1 MADRFDV
8 AVIGSGPGGY
18 VAAIKAAQKGLRPVV
33 IERERLGGV
42 CLNWGCI
49 PTKALL
55 RNAELYEAMRDADA
69 YGFKVGELSFDA
81 AKIVARS
88 RQVADKMNRG
98 VGSLF
103 KKYKVETR
111 MGTGK
116 ILGPGRIQVAPEAGS
131 AVQIE
136 VEIEARHLIVATGAR
151 PRAIAALPVDRKTVI
166 TYREALELTKFPAK
180 LLIVG
185 AGAIGVEFAYYF
197 ASFGVEVH
205 LVEMLPQLLP
215 NEDAEIA
222 ELLLRAFRKK
232 GIRCY
237 VGTAVQDFKAAPGTV
252 QATLAGAKQE
262 AFSGDMA
269 LIAVGME
276 ANTQGLGL
284 ESLGVQ
290 LEGGFVKVDGQCRTS
305 VPQVYAIGDVA
316 GHQLLAHKASA
327 EADVAV
333 EAIAGHARPGI
344 DYGQVPACTYCQPQV
359 ASLGLTE
366 KQCQE
371 RGLPYR
377 VGRFPYAAS
386 GKAAAIKHLDGL
398 VKLIFGEPHGQLLGA
413 HLIGAEATELLAEL
427 GLAMRLEATHEEILA
442 TVHAHPT
449 LSEMVFEATGAAYG
463 VSANI

>member
-1 MADRFDV
+1 MAERFDV

-18 VAAIKAAQKGLRPVV
+18 VAAIKAAQKGLKSVV
-33 IERERLGGV
+33 VERERLGGV

-55 RNAELYEAMRDADA
+55 RNAELYEAIQDADA
-69 YGFKVGELSFDA
+69 YGFKVGAVSFDA

-88 RQVADKMNRG
+88 RGVADKMNRG

-103 KKYKVETR
+103 KKYKVEAR

-116 ILGPGRIQVAPEAGS
+116 ILGPGKVQVTPEQGAPL
-131 AVQIE
+131 
-136 VEIEARHLIVATGAR
+136 EIEAKHLIIATGAR
-151 PRAIAALPVDRKTVI
+151 ARAIPALPVDRNTVI
-166 TYREALELTKFPAK
+166 TYREALELTKFPTK

-215 NEDAEIA
+215 VEDAEIA
-222 ELLLRAFRKK
+222 EQLLRAFRKK

-237 VGTAVQDFKAAPGTV
+237 PGTAVKDFKASPGKV
-252 QATLAGAKQE
+252 EATLAGAKTE
-262 AFSGDMA
+262 TFTGDMA

-276 ANTQGLGL
+276 ANTQGIGL
-284 ESLGVQ
+284 EALGIQ
-290 LEGGFVKVDGQCRTS
+290 MERGFIKVDGQLRTS
-305 VPQVYAIGDVA
+305 APNVYAIGDVA

-327 EADVAV
+327 EAEVAV
-333 EAIAGHARPGI
+333 DAIAGHPRAGI
-344 DYGQVPACTYCQPQV
+344 EYGQVPSCTYCQPQV
-359 ASLGLTE
+359 ASIGLTE

-371 RGLPYR
+371 QGLKYR
-377 VGRFPYAAS
+377 IGRFPYAAS
-386 GKAAAIKHLDGL
+386 GKAAAIKHLDGM
-398 VKLIFGEPHGQLLGA
+398 VKLIFGEPYGQLLGA

-427 GLAMRLEATHEEILA
+427 GLAMRLEATNEEILA
-442 TVHAHPT
+442 TIHAHPT
-449 LSEMVFEATGAAYG
+449 LSEMVFESAGAAYG

>member
-1 MADRFDV
+1 MAERFDV

-18 VAAIKAAQKGLRPVV
+18 VAGIKAAQRGLKSVV

-55 RNAELYEAMRDADA
+55 RNAELYEALRDGDA
-69 YGFKVGELSFDA
+69 YGFKVGQLGFDA

-103 KKYKVETR
+103 KKYKVEAR

-116 ILGPGRIQVAPEAGS
+116 ILGPGRIQVTPNPGS
-131 AVQIE
+131 P
-136 VEIEARHLIVATGAR
+136 VEIEARHLIVASGAR
-151 PRAIAALPVDRKTVI
+151 PHAMAALPVDGKTVI
-166 TYREALELTKFPAK
+166 AYREALELTRFPAK

-185 AGAIGVEFAYYF
+185 AGAIGVEFASYF
-197 ASFGVEVH
+197 AAFGVEVH

-215 NEDAEIA
+215 NEDGEISD
-222 ELLLRAFRKK
+222 LLLRAFRKR
-232 GIRCY
+232 GIHCY
-237 VGTAVQDFKAAPGTV
+237 VGTAVQDFRASPGKV
-252 QATLAGAKQE
+252 EATLAGAKRE
-262 AFSGDMA
+262 SFAGDMA

-276 ANTQGLGL
+276 ANTQGMGL
-284 ESLGVQ
+284 ETLGVQ
-290 LEGGFVKVDGQCRTS
+290 LERGFIKVDGQCRTS
-305 VPQVYAIGDVA
+305 VPDVYAIGDVA
-316 GHQLLAHKASA
+316 GRQLLAHKASA
-327 EADVAV
+327 EAEVAV
-333 EAIAGHARPGI
+333 DAIAGHARPGI

-366 KQCQE
+366 KQCQAQ
-371 RGLPYR
+371 GLAFR

-398 VKLIFGEPHGQLLGA
+398 VKLIFAEPYGQLLGA

-427 GLAMRLEATHEEILA
+427 GLAMRVEATHEEILA
-442 TVHAHPT
+442 TIHAHPT

>member
-1 MADRFDV
+1 MAERFDV
-8 AVIGSGPGGY
+8 AIIGSGPGGY
-18 VAAIKAAQKGLRPVV
+18 VAGIKAAQKGLKAVV

-55 RNAELYEAMRDADA
+55 RNAELYEAFQDAEA

-81 AKIVARS
+81 GKVVARS

-98 VGSLF
+98 VASLF
-103 KKYKVETR
+103 RKYKVESR
-111 MGTGK
+111 PGNGK
-116 ILGPGRIQVAPEAGS
+116 IMGPGRIQVVPNEGPPL
-131 AVQIE
+131 
-136 VEIEARHLIVATGAR
+136 EIEARHVIIATGAR
-151 PRAIAALPVDRKTVI
+151 PRTLPGFPVDRKTVI
-166 TYREALELTKFPAK
+166 TYREALELTRFPK
-180 LLIVG
+180 EMLIVG

-197 ASFGVEVH
+197 ASFGVKVH
-205 LVEMLPQLLP
+205 LAEMLPQLLP

-232 GIRCY
+232 GIQCY
-237 VGTAVQDFKAAPGTV
+237 PATAVQDFKAEAGKV
-252 QATLAGAKQE
+252 QATLAGAKGKE
-262 AFSGDMA
+262 SFSGDLA

-276 ANTQGLGL
+276 ANIQGLGL

-290 LEGGFVKVDGQCRTS
+290 TDKGFVKVDGQCRTN
-305 VPQVYAIGDVA
+305 VPNVYAIGDVA
-316 GHQLLAHKASA
+316 GRQLLAHKASA
-327 EADVAV
+327 EAEVAV
-333 EAIAGHARPGI
+333 EAIAGHSRPAI
-344 DYGQVPACTYCQPQV
+344 DYDQVPACTYCQPQV
-359 ASLGLTE
+359 ASIGLTE

-371 RGLPYR
+371 RGLKVK

-398 VKLIFGEPHGQLLGA
+398 VKLIFGEPYGQLLGA

-427 GLAMRLEATHEEILA
+427 GLAMRLEATNEELLA
-442 TVHAHPT
+442 TIHAHPT

>member
-1 MADRFDV
+1 MAERFDV

-18 VAAIKAAQKGLRPVV
+18 VAGIKAAQKGLKSVV

-55 RNAELYEAMRDADA
+55 RNAELYEAMQDAES
-69 YGFKVGELSFDA
+69 YGFSVGTLSFDA
-81 AKIVARS
+81 AKVVARS

-103 KKYKVETR
+103 KKYKVEAR
-111 MGTGK
+111 VGTGRMV
-116 ILGPGRIQVAPEAGS
+116 GPGRIRVTPTQGAPLD
-131 AVQIE
+131 
-136 VEIEARHLIVATGAR
+136 IEAKHVIVATGAR
-151 PRAIAALPVDRKTVI
+151 PRAIPAFPVDRKTVI
-166 TYREALELTKFPAK
+166 TYREALELTGFPKK

-197 ASFGVEVH
+197 ACFGVEVH
-205 LVEMLPQLLP
+205 LVEMLPHLLP
-215 NEDAEIA
+215 NEDTEIA

-232 GIRCY
+232 GIQCY
-237 VGTAVQDFKAAPGTV
+237 PGTAVQDFKASPGKV
-252 QATLAGAKQE
+252 EANLVGAKDKQ

-276 ANTQGLGL
+276 ANTQDLGL
-284 ESLGVQ
+284 ETLGVR
-290 LEGGFVKVDGQCRTS
+290 LERGFIQVDGQCRTS
-305 VPQVYAIGDVA
+305 APDVYAIGDVA

-327 EADVAV
+327 EAEVAV
-333 EAIAGHARPGI
+333 DAIAGHPRSPI

-366 KQCQE
+366 QQCRE
-371 RGLPYR
+371 RGLSYK

-386 GKAAAIKHLDGL
+386 GKAAAIKHLDGQ

-427 GLAMRLEATHEEILA
+427 GLAMRLEATNEEILA
-442 TVHAHPT
+442 TIHAHPT
-449 LSEMVFEATGAAYG
+449 LSEMVFESAGAAYG

>member
-18 VAAIKAAQKGLRPVV
+18 VAAIKAAQRGLKPVV

-55 RNAELYEAMRDADA
+55 RNAELYEALQEADA

-103 KKYKVETR
+103 KKYKVEAR

-116 ILGPGRIQVAPEAGS
+116 IVGPGRIQVTAEGGAPA
-131 AVQIE
+131 
-136 VEIEARHLIVATGAR
+136 EIEARHLIVATGAR
-151 PRAIAALPVDRKTVI
+151 PRAIPALPVDRKTVI
-166 TYREALELTKFPAK
+166 TYREALELAKFPAK

-222 ELLLRAFRKK
+222 DLLLRAFRKK
-232 GIRCY
+232 GIHCY
-237 VGTAVQDFKAAPGTV
+237 VGTAVQDFKAAPGKV
-252 QATLAGAKQE
+252 QATLAGAKRE
-262 AFSGDMA
+262 TFSGDMA

-290 LEGGFVKVDGQCRTS
+290 LERGFVKVDGQCRTS

-327 EADVAV
+327 EAEVAV
-333 EAIAGHARPGI
+333 DAIAGHARPGI

-371 RGLPYR
+371 QGLKYR

-398 VKLIFGEPHGQLLGA
+398 VKLIYGEPHGQLLGA

-427 GLAMRLEATHEEILA
+427 GVAMRLEATHEEILA
-442 TVHAHPT
+442 TIHAHPT

>member
-18 VAAIKAAQKGLRPVV
+18 VAAIKAAQRGLKPVV

-55 RNAELYEAMRDADA
+55 RNAELYEALQEADA

-98 VGSLF
+98 VASLF
-103 KKYKVETR
+103 KKYKVEAR

-116 ILGPGRIQVAPEAGS
+116 IVGPGRIQVTPEGGAPA
-131 AVQIE
+131 
-136 VEIEARHLIVATGAR
+136 EIEARHLIVATGAR
-151 PRAIAALPVDRKTVI
+151 PRAIPALPVDRKTVI
-166 TYREALELTKFPAK
+166 TYREALELAKFPAK

-222 ELLLRAFRKK
+222 DLLLRAFRKK
-232 GIRCY
+232 GIHCY
-237 VGTAVQDFKAAPGTV
+237 VGTAVQDFKAAPGKV
-252 QATLAGAKQE
+252 QATLAGAKRE
-262 AFSGDMA
+262 TFSGDMA

-290 LEGGFVKVDGQCRTS
+290 LERGFVKVDGQCRTS

-327 EADVAV
+327 EAEVAV
-333 EAIAGHARPGI
+333 DAIAGHARPGI

-371 RGLPYR
+371 QGLKYR

-398 VKLIFGEPHGQLLGA
+398 VKLIYGEPHGQLLGA

-427 GLAMRLEATHEEILA
+427 GIAMRLEATHEEILA
-442 TVHAHPT
+442 TIHAHPT